1 MHNIVIYVCIVIFG
15 GAIMGKVVVTGGNRL
30 TGEVNISGA
39 KNAVLP
45 ILAATVIGGNEST
58 IFNVPNLRDVEVM
71 EKILISLGCRVKRM
85 DKMMWVDSK
94 PLNSVKIPEELVR
107 EMRSSIILMG
117 AMLSRTGEVVIS
129 YPGGCEIGP
138 RPIDLHLKALRELG
152 AEIEESHGF
161 IYCKTKGLKGCE
173 IQLDYPS
180 VGATENIMLAAVKAK
195 GTTVIRNA
203 AREPEIVDLQDFLN
217 KAGAKISGAGTSVII
232 IEGVEK
238 LHDVTHNT
246 MPDRIV
252 AGTYMIASAITGGEV
267 VVKNVIIDH
276 LQAIIAKLKEA
287 GCLIYTDSNS
297 LKVVGPKKINSIE
310 MIQTLPYPG
319 FPTDMQAQMMA
330 LLSIAN
336 GTSIICETVFEN
348 RFKHAE
354 ELIRMGANIKIF
366 GKVAIVKGVKELT
379 GAKTTAKDLR
389 GGACLILAGLA
400 AKGITEVENM
410 YHIERGYEDFHIE
423 LEKLGADIKK
433 VD

>member
-1 MHNIVIYVCIVIFG
+1 
-15 GAIMGKVVVTGGNRL
+15 MGKIVVTGGNRL